1 MLNKIHLLPE
11 EILSIVLEY
20 KKLSTNMIAKD
31 LDLSNS
37 TISQWKNY
45 ANGKFKKVHKLALES
60 IYQIPSDI
68 YDKKF
73 SSEYEVIEYL
83 KRSEKQNNYNEFD
96 DSHIL
101 EQLIGKWYCYNYTS
115 SKDLGREYWEDI
127 IEIRED
133 RSVINYNED
142 GTIYAEGEI
151 LINRWQTIITLYRKN
166 TPINI
171 IFDNNLLVN
180 ETFFAFL
187 TAKAKHTLNEIVEFV
202 IFTKEKLTPKQVMY
216 ALGDRRKNQTIIDED
231 AKERLRKVIYKDSIS
246 VVNRYDSNYILNNHL
261 GTWHINN
268 FSSKKKHTIKINADF
283 SVEWMVDGAVDS
295 VGKLYIHEHDIL
307 IILEDSRGIRSY
319 LLLNITEQDI
329 KLCCLKSRAA
339 ITHKDIFVVGIMSRD
354 ELPKDRV
361 QEILESNEKSYI
373 NITYLRDRLSKSM
386 EDS

>member
-1 MLNKIHLLPE
+1 MHYREEKLDYALNYLNCSSTKLAE
-11 EILSIVLEY
+11 ELNVSPSIV
-20 KKLSTNMIAKD
+20 
-31 LDLSNS
+31 
-37 TISQWKNY
+37 SQWRSYEYNRL
-45 ANGKFKKVHKLALES
+45 KKMHLFAIERVTGIPYELFEDES
-60 IYQIPSDI
+60 INTKEKIEGFL
-68 YDKKF
+68 DKHR
-73 SSEYEVIEYL
+73 VN
-83 KRSEKQNNYNEFD
+83 KRDDLQYNN
-96 DSHIL
+96 IL
-101 EQLIGKWYCYNYTS
+101 NNLVGKWYCYNYTS

-202 IFTKEKLTPKQVMY
+202 IFTKEKLTAKQVMY
-216 ALGDRRKNQTIIDED
+216 AIGDRKRNQTIIDED

-246 VVNRYDSNYILNNHL
+246 VNRYDSNYILNNHL

-268 FSSKKKHTIKINADF
+268 FSSKKKHTIKINANF